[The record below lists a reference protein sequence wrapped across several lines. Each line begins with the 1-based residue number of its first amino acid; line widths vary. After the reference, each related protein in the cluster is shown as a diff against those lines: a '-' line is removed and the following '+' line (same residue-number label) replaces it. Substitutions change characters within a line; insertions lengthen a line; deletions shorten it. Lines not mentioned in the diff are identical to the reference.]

1 MTSFLSTFQP
11 TTSAAFPGVTLPPQL
26 FVELFPFH
34 LVFNR
39 HGSIVQVGEVLQRMY
54 AGLAADSPINQHFK
68 LNSPVIA
75 IEFEAIREQSG
86 CVFVLESK
94 QNGIQFKGSMVYVEE
109 QDAIYFLG
117 FPWLTD
123 LDALDRLGLTFK
135 DFAIHAPMADFL
147 LLVEAHKN
155 ALLEATHLT
164 KELTEQ
170 RVKLHE
176 TLQQAKLATAE
187 LKAIFETSPDL
198 YFRLRTDGT
207 IQEYYAGKISKLYAP
222 PEAFIGKTLQDVV
235 PANVA
240 QLCYEALTQV
250 INTNALVTIEYS
262 LFIQNTEK
270 FYEARF
276 FPFWEQ
282 QVIVIIRDISDRKQ
296 AEEANVLLATA
307 VKHAADIIEI
317 TDAEARLQY
326 VNSAFE
332 QVTGYSSAEV
342 LGKTAD
348 SLLHTTEDEE
358 AFNQSI
364 WKTISSGQIW
374 NGCLL
379 GRRKDGA
386 IYPQETTISPVYSGA
401 GTIANYVILKRDI
414 TESKRTEK
422 ELEQSL
428 SLLRATL
435 EATADGIIVSESGKI
450 IAFNQKFV
458 DMWGIPESVI
468 ESRELKQVLAF
479 VLELLKEPAEFL
491 CKTMN
496 LFAQP
501 DAQCYEMYELKDGRV
516 FERYSQPQW
525 IGGKITGRVCSF
537 RDITERKQAEET
549 IRYQA
554 LHDILT
560 GLPNRTLFNER
571 LAESLTNA
579 AENQSSLAV
588 MFIDLDRFKTIND
601 TLGHAVGDRLLQG
614 VAKRLK
620 SCLREGDIVARWGGD
635 EFTLLLSH
643 ITCKNDAAK
652 IAQRI
657 LDTFKV
663 GFDLETHHLHISSS
677 IGIALYPFGGED
689 AEALIKNADAALYR
703 TKEEG
708 RNNYHF
714 YTQTMNS
721 KASELLALENSL
733 HHALEREELV
743 LYYQPQVNVTTGEV
757 TQMEALVRWLHP
769 QLGLILPETFIPLAE
784 ENGLIV
790 PIGEWILRTAC
801 TQNKAWQDAGLSR
814 IGVAVNLSARQF
826 QQPNS
831 VEKVAQILHETGLP
845 ASCLELEITE
855 TTVMQNAD
863 LTSGIL
869 RKLHSMGVRLSLDGF
884 GSGYSSL
891 SYLKNF
897 PFNTLKIARSFLD
910 SLAPESKDAA
920 IIRAII
926 ALGKG
931 LNIRVVAEGVETS
944 EQKDLLNSLDCE
956 EMQGDLFS
964 QPLPAEE
971 ATQQLMRAGLSK
983 AFDCSV
989 V

>member
-11 TTSAAFPGVTLPPQL
+11 ATSAAFSGVTLPPQL
-26 FVELFPFH
+26 FLQLFPFH

-39 HGSIVQVGEVLQRMY
+39 HGSIVQVGEVLQRLY
-54 AGLAADSPINQHFK
+54 VSLAADSPIEQHFK
-68 LNSPVIA
+68 INSPVIA
-75 IEFEAIREQSG
+75 LEFEAIRAQSG
-86 CVFVLESK
+86 CIFVLESK

-109 QDAIYFLG
+109 QDALYFLG

-123 LDALDRLGLTFK
+123 LESLARLGLTFN
-135 DFAIHAPMADFL
+135 DFAIHAPMAEFL
-147 LLVEAHKN
+147 LLLQAHKN
-155 ALLEATHLT
+155 ALLESKNLT
-164 KELTEQ
+164 QELSEQ
-170 RVKLHE
+170 RIKLHE

-198 YFRLRTDGT
+198 YFRLRTDGM
-207 IQEYYAGKISKLYAP
+207 IQEYYAGKTSQLYAP
-222 PEAFIGKTLQDVV
+222 PEAFIGKTLQEVM
-235 PANVA
+235 PGNVA
-240 QLCYEALTQV
+240 QLSYQALRKVVQT
-250 INTNALVTIEYS
+250 NTLVTIEYS
-262 LFIQNTEK
+262 LPIQNTEK
-270 FYEARF
+270 FFEARF
-276 FPFWEQ
+276 FPFLEQ
-282 QVIVIIRDISDRKQ
+282 QVIVIVRDISDRKQ
-296 AEEANVLLATA
+296 AEEANTLLVTA

-332 QVTGYSSAEV
+332 KVTGYSSAEV

-348 SLLHTTEDEE
+348 SLLHTPEDKE

-364 WKTISSGQIW
+364 WKTISSGQVW

-379 GRRKDGA
+379 GRRKDGT
-386 IYPQETTISPVYSGA
+386 IYPQEATISPVYSGA
-401 GTIANYVILKRDI
+401 GIIANYVILKRDI
-414 TESKRTEK
+414 TERKRTE
-422 ELEQSL
+422 EQLEQSL
-428 SLLRATL
+428 SILRGTL
-435 EATADGIIVSESGKI
+435 EATADGILVGDSGKI
-450 IAFNQKFV
+450 VVFNQKFV

-468 ESRELKQVLAF
+468 ESKDQNQVVSF
-479 VLELLKEPAEFL
+479 VLDLLKEPAEFL

-496 LFAQP
+496 LFGQP
-501 DAQCYEMYELKDGRV
+501 DAQCYEIYELKDGRV

-571 LAESLTNA
+571 LAESLANA
-579 AENQSSLAV
+579 SENQSSLAV
-588 MFIDLDRFKTIND
+588 MFLDLDRFKTIND

-620 SCLREGDIVARWGGD
+620 SCLREGDVVARWGGD

-663 GFDLETHHLHISSS
+663 GFDLETHYLHISSS
-677 IGIALYPFGGED
+677 IGIALYPFGGEN

-703 TKEEG
+703 AKEDG

-714 YTQTMNS
+714 YTSTMNS

-733 HHALEREELV
+733 HQALEREELV
-743 LYYQPQVNVTTGEV
+743 LYYQPQVNITTGEV
-757 TQMEALVRWLHP
+757 TQMEVLMRWLHP
-769 QLGLILPETFIPLAE
+769 QLGLILPETFIPIVE

-790 PIGEWILRTAC
+790 AIGEWILRTAC
-801 TQNKAWQDAGLSR
+801 TQNKAWQDAGLPR

-831 VEKVAQILHETGLP
+831 VEKVARILQETGLP

-863 LTSGIL
+863 LTSGRL
-869 RKLHSMGVRLSLDGF
+869 REFHSMGVRLSLDGF

-897 PFNTLKIARSFLD
+897 PFNTLKIDRSFLD
-910 SLAPESKDAA
+910 NLAPKSKDAA

-944 EQKDLLNSLDCE
+944 EQKDLLTSLDCE

-964 QPLPAEE
+964 QPLSAEE
-971 ATQQLMRAGLSK
+971 ATQQLIRAGLSK
-983 AFDCSV
+983 VLDCSV